1 MKALDRKV
9 LRDLRLLWSQALTI
23 ALVVASGIGGFIA
36 CLSAVDSLALAR
48 DGFYAAGH
56 FADVFAA
63 VKRAP
68 DALGQRLREVPG
80 IVDVQTTVESGAR
93 VTLPTTL
100 DPVIGQIIGLDAR
113 HAPHLNLVTLRT
125 GRRPEAGTRAGGEL
139 EALVSEGFAN
149 AHGLKVGSQ
158 VSALMNGKRRPLRI
172 TGIALSPEYIFAG
185 LWGMPDL
192 RAFGVFWVDKDELA
206 AALDMTGAFNHLAL
220 KLAPGASERAVDDAV
235 TRILAPLGGTPA
247 HGRDEQVSHSMLD
260 NEIREQQVLG
270 TILPAIFLAV
280 AGFLLHVVTARLVA
294 TQREQVAA
302 LKALGYGN
310 RSIALHYLKLVAP
323 MVGGGYLLGM
333 ALGDWLGSALMG
345 LYAEVFRFP
354 VFEHHVSAQL
364 AWIGLGIVSVTAVLG
379 TLTAIGATVRLSPAE
394 AMRPPAP
401 GRYRRALL
409 ERLPWLRAGTALRMI
424 LRNIE
429 RRPLRA
435 ALTTGGIASA
445 VAIVIMGNFFR
456 DAIEVIVDA
465 NFTLAMRG
473 DIALWTTDVVD
484 AAAARELARIPG
496 VLQVDAGRGVA
507 VRFLHGQHSEK
518 GAIQGYADPAELRRI
533 IDVDLH
539 VNAPG
544 TDGIVMTDRLAD
556 KLGLRVGDTVTVE
569 AREGRRAVR
578 DVVVEATVR
587 DMMGLNAFMDR
598 RALNRLLGDGD
609 VASLFTLSI
618 ERGAVK
624 SVLDATQE
632 MPRVAGTFAKATMLR
647 NMQEITARNI
657 RVTSTILT
665 LFAVV
670 IAVGVVYNNAR
681 IALAERSW
689 ELASLRVLGFTR
701 REVSVLLLG
710 ELALGIAIALPVGM
724 ALGWVMTHSLVG
736 LMRND
741 QFMFPVVIRAR
752 TYAWAALAVVIA
764 GVASAMV
771 VRRRIDRLDMVGAL
785 KTRE

>member
-48 DGFYAAGH
+48 DDFYAAGH

-68 DALGQRLREVPG
+68 DALAQRLREVPG
-80 IVDVQTTVESGAR
+80 VVDVQTTVESGAR
-93 VTLPTTL
+93 VTLPTTA
-100 DPVIGQIIGLDAR
+100 DPAIGQIIGLDAR
-113 HAPHLNLVTLRT
+113 HAHHLNLLTLRT
-125 GRRPEAGTRAGGEL
+125 GRPPEVGTRAGGEL

-149 AHGLKVGSQ
+149 AHGLKVGAQ
-158 VSALMNGKRRPLRI
+158 LSALMNGKRRPLRI

-206 AALDMTGAFNHLAL
+206 AALDMTGAFNHVAL
-220 KLAPGASERAVDDAV
+220 KLAPGASELAVDDAV

-323 MVGGGYLLGM
+323 MVGGGYVLGM
-333 ALGDWLGSALMG
+333 LLGDWLGSALMG

-354 VFEHHVSAQL
+354 VFEHHISPQL
-364 AWIGLGIVSVTAVLG
+364 AWIGLAIVSVTAVLG
-379 TLTAIGATVRLSPAE
+379 TLTAIGATVRLSPAK

-409 ERLPWLRAGTALRMI
+409 ERLPWLHAGPALRMI

-484 AAAARELARIPG
+484 AAAGRELARIPG
-496 VLQVDAGRGVA
+496 VLQVEAGRGVG
-507 VRFLHGQHSEK
+507 VRFIHGQHSEK

-539 VNAPG
+539 VNTPG
-544 TDGIVMTDRLAD
+544 TAGIVMTDRLAE
-556 KLGLRVGDTVTVE
+556 KLGLRVGDSVTVE
-569 AREGRRAVR
+569 VREGRRAVR

-624 SVLDATQE
+624 SVLEATQD
-632 MPRVAGTFAKATMLR
+632 MPRVAGTFSKATMLR

-724 ALGWVMTHSLVG
+724 ALGWVLTHTLVAA
-736 LMRND
+736 MRND
-741 QFMFPVVIRAR
+741 QFMFPVEIRAR
-752 TYAWAALAVVIA
+752 TYAWAALAVVAA

-771 VRRRIDRLDMVGAL
+771 VRRRIDRLDMVAAL